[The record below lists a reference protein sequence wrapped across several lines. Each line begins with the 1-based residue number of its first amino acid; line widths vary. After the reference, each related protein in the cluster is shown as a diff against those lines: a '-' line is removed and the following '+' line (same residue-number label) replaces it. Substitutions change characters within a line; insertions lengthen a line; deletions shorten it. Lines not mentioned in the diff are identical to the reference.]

1 MINKEF
7 IGTTFAPHTVTVEA
21 GRLQFFLKAIG
32 ETRPAYTRREV
43 NPEAHYDDFPVP
55 PTYLF
60 CLEMERPDPFLH
72 LTAIGVDIARVL
84 HGEMSF
90 DYFLPVSVGDTLTFN
105 ASVADIYVKKGGALE
120 FIVIDNR
127 VTNQHNEHV
136 ADLKSTVIQR
146 NGTP

>member
-1 MINKEF
+1 MISKDF
-7 IGTTFAPHTVTVEA
+7 IGMTFAPHTVCVEA

-32 ETRPAYTRREV
+32 ETGPVYTDRY
-43 NPEAHYDDFPVP
+43 ASHDAGYDEFPVP

-60 CLEMERPDPFLH
+60 CLELEKPDPFFH

-90 DYFLPVSVGDTLTFN
+90 DYYLPVSVGDCLTFN
-105 ASVADIYVKKGGALE
+105 ASIADIYDKKGGALE

-127 VTNQHNEHV
+127 VTNQNNDHV
-136 ADLKSTVIQR
+136 ADLRSTVIQR
-146 NGTP
+146 NGQA